1 MEGGSIQPIQE
12 EAVAVKDH
20 RSDEVLPEIPKEV
33 SILRD
38 IINDF
43 KNAILD
49 SVTSDNPMESPAEAQ
64 DMQLVDMAIAKLQSL
79 SNILTAIISGAENF
93 DYTKNM
99 EDIDK
104 LLEVFHE
111 RGFDTKNMDDET
123 RSLCIHFINN
133 DLVTAPFDR
142 RHKINTI

>member
-1 MEGGSIQPIQE
+1 MDGG
-12 EAVAVKDH
+12 EAVTKETADVIKHHD
-20 RSDEVLPEIPKEV
+20 DMPAPLPKEV
-33 SILRD
+33 TILRD

-49 SVTSDNPMESPAEAQ
+49 SLTPDNPKELPAEAQ
-64 DMQLVDMAIAKLQSL
+64 DMRLVDMAIAKLQSL

-93 DYTKNM
+93 DYSKNM

-111 RGFDTKNMDDET
+111 RHFDIKNMDDET

-142 RHKINTI
+142 RHKINTV

>member
-1 MEGGSIQPIQE
+1 MEGRRTE
-12 EAVAVKDH
+12 EVVPVIKH
-20 RSDEVLPEIPKEV
+20 HDEALPAIPKEV
-33 SILRD
+33 TILRD

-43 KNAILD
+43 KCAILD
-49 SVTSDNPMESPAEAQ
+49 SLTPENPREPAAEAQ
-64 DMQLVDMAIAKLQSL
+64 DMRLVDMALAKLQSL

-111 RGFDTKNMDDET
+111 RHFDIKNMDDET

-142 RHKINTI
+142 RHKINSI